1 MWAFLIGGF
10 LAGFLCASRL
20 QNSPYFCVFKWN
32 EAENRE
38 RDWGDT
44 LKIRKE
50 GRVASRFL
58 TARRQFLSP
67 LVGTNSCMEN
77 GQSVFFSRLTRPTDV
92 WGSRASRASDSHATR
107 YRFLYWFWET
117 NRLFCSLMRLAIGLI
132 LTVERSEMSKFAE
145 GSWQGSFTVNN
156 ERGGLA
162 SKQSRIS
169 WYSRPKNKL
178 HTCSYSGPGI

>member
-20 QNSPYFCVFKWN
+20 QNSPCFCVFKWN

-50 GRVASRFL
+50 GRVTSRFL

-107 YRFLYWFWET
+107 YRFLYWFWEK

-132 LTVERSEMSKFAE
+132 LKCAWRLSAVRCQNSQK
-145 GSWQGSFTVNN
+145 GVGKDRLQ
-156 ERGGLA
+156 
-162 SKQSRIS
+162 
-169 WYSRPKNKL
+169 
-178 HTCSYSGPGI
+178 